1 MSDKRTNVGQQ
12 FDRLPATDG
21 DRTVEGRASRAAV
34 VDFFAERFG
43 IDPAVFENFSFW
55 EKGKGKIWIFAA
67 DAPSPIR
74 VEGLGM
80 TVLRTRQEHW
90 KPTQSA
96 IQRFGR
102 HASRN
107 IIELDGEAAAA
118 FVRGED
124 QEYDWDGD
132 WGYLIAAH
140 EIGGGTEDRPPRDGT
155 AVKRGECEPI
165 GVGLYVYG
173 ELRSTV
179 PKGNRE
185 ELSPP

>member
-1 MSDKRTNVGQQ
+1 MSDDETENVGQQ
-12 FDRLPATDG
+12 FGRLPATPA
-21 DRTVEGRASRAAV
+21 DREVEGRASREEV
-34 VDFFAERFG
+34 IDFFDDRFG
-43 IDPAVFENFSFW
+43 IGPAVFADFTFW

-96 IQRFGR
+96 IQRFGGY
-102 HASRN
+102 ATKN

-124 QEYDWDGD
+124 QELDWDGD

-140 EIGGGTEDRPPRDGT
+140 TVGG
-155 AVKRGECEPI
+155 KREPI

-179 PKGNRE
+179 PKGNQE
-185 ELSPP
+185 SLSPLSTD